1 MTMPE
6 LAVWRVEA
14 LRITVFG
21 VEPLAA
27 AGQNWW
33 RTVTGQE
40 PETAINRPQSG
51 EYSEIGPFLGGQLE
65 LKVAFNRAD
74 WILSY
79 PLIGLPGAPEPSGT
93 LVSTLREFAFSV
105 SKWTAEKP
113 VAASR
118 VALGSVGYVQVENIK
133 AGNEIVGLYIP
144 YMDLTKVSDLTDL
157 LIQLNTPY
165 ESKLLG
171 SARINNVTKWAVLGR
186 QVFAIG
192 PTGMPQIKND
202 IAVRSEFDLSTAT
215 DGASVDLSSFGALSS
230 EMIDAVEGV
239 LSAGLKL

>member
-1 MTMPE
+1 MTLPE

-14 LRITVFG
+14 LRVTVFG
-21 VEPLAA
+21 VEPLTAV
-27 AGQNWW
+27 GQSWW

-51 EYSEIGPFLGGQLE
+51 EYSEIGPFLNGQLE

-79 PLIGLPGAPEPSGT
+79 PLIGMPGAPEPSGT
-93 LVSTLREFAFSV
+93 LVSTLREFAFAV
-105 SKWTAEKP
+105 SKWTAGKP
-113 VAASR
+113 VSANR
-118 VALGSVGYVQVENIK
+118 VALGSVAYVPVESIEEGNRV
-133 AGNEIVGLYIP
+133 AGRYIP
-144 YMDLTKVSDLTDL
+144 YMDLTKVSDLTDFL
-157 LIQLNTPY
+157 VQLNTPY
-165 ESKLLG
+165 RSKVIE

-202 IAVRSEFDLSTAT
+202 IALRSEFDMSTAA
-215 DGASVDLSSFGALSS
+215 DGGSVDLSVFSALSS
-230 EMIDAVEGV
+230 EMVDVVEGV
-239 LSAGLKL
+239 LNKGIDL